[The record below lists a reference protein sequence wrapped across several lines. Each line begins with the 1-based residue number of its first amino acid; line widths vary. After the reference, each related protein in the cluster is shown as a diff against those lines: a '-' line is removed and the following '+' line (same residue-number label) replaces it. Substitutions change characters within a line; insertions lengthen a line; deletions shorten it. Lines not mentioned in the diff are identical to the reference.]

1 MLRFVTAGESHGP
14 ALTAIIDG
22 LPAGLALDAEQ
33 IDRDLRRRQ
42 GGYGRG
48 GRQRIERDHAE
59 VTGGLVN
66 GVTIGAPVAIQ
77 IANRDW
83 ENWRDRVVPPWR
95 RPRPGHAD
103 LAGAIKYGL
112 DDLRLVAE
120 RASAR
125 ETAARVA
132 MGAVCRALLAYVGVR
147 LGSYVEAIGGVRAGL
162 DDLPLDERLERALAS
177 DVSCP
182 DPAAADA
189 MRAAIDAARAAG
201 DSLGG
206 VVVAAALGVPV
217 GLGSHAQ
224 WDRRLDGRL
233 AQAVMSVQAVKGVE
247 IGPAFEN
254 AALPGT
260 RVHDA
265 LYPANVPGVGATGGS
280 PRSANVPGVGATG
293 GSPTPA
299 DESRVGAT
307 GGSPRSAT
315 EPGVGATGGSP
326 RPADE
331 SRVGAT
337 GGSPR
342 SATEPGVGTTGGS
355 PRPADESRVG
365 ATGGSPRPADGF
377 PVWATGRSPLRGVA
391 LVRRTN
397 RAGGV
402 EGGISNGAPIV
413 VRAAM
418 KPIPTTVSPQPTVDL
433 DTGEAAETQYQRS
446 DVCAVP
452 AAAVVVEA
460 MVAWV
465 LADALLERYG
475 GDHVDAILRRV
486 RDDG

>member
-1 MLRFVTAGESHGP
+1 MLRFFTAGESHGP

-22 LPAGLALDAEQ
+22 LPAGLALDAEA

-48 GRQRIERDHAE
+48 GRQRIECDHAE
-59 VTGGLVN
+59 ITGGLVN
-66 GVTIGAPVAIQ
+66 GMTIGAPLAIQ

-83 ENWRDRVVPPWR
+83 ENWRDRVVSPWR

-103 LAGAIKYGL
+103 LAGASKYGL

-132 MGAVCRALLAYVGVR
+132 VGAVCRALLAHVGVR
-147 LGSYVEAIGGVRAGL
+147 LGSYVEAIGGARARL
-162 DDLPLDERLERALAS
+162 DDLPLEERLERALAS

-182 DPAAADA
+182 DPAAAEA
-189 MRAAIDAARAAG
+189 MRAAIDAARTAG

-206 VVVAAALGVPV
+206 MVVAAALGVPV

-254 AALPGT
+254 AGLPGT

-265 LYPANVPGVGATGGS
+265 LYPAS
-280 PRSANVPGVGATG
+280 
-293 GSPTPA
+293 
-299 DESRVGAT
+299 
-307 GGSPRSAT
+307 
-315 EPGVGATGGSP
+315 EPPVGATGGSP
-326 RPADE
+326 RPTDGPGA
-331 SRVGAT
+331 GAT

-342 SATEPGVGTTGGS
+342 FADGPGVG
-355 PRPADESRVG
+355 
-365 ATGGSPRPADGF
+365 
-377 PVWATGRSPLRGVA
+377 ATGRSPLHGVA
-391 LVRRTN
+391 FVRQTN

-402 EGGISNGAPIV
+402 EGGISNGEPIV

-418 KPIPTTVSPQPTVDL
+418 KPIPTTITPQPTVDL
-433 DTGEAAETQYQRS
+433 DTREAAETQYQRS

-465 LADALLERYG
+465 LADALLERFG
-475 GDHVDAILRRV
+475 GDDVDTIVRRV